1 MAANP
6 FKPTA
11 GKVPPVLIG
20 RQDILD
26 DFAEGLENGA
36 GAPGRLMLITGQRG
50 FGKTVMLSE
59 MRACA
64 NRQGWFVVADNAS
77 VGMCDRLVRAIQPQ
91 GVKLRGMS
99 IEPSIGMP
107 GGINAS
113 FGGMTLE
120 TPVPD
125 AVSLRTAINERLK
138 KTPKGKG
145 VLIAIDET
153 QGASMGDIVALATTF
168 QHVLADQDML
178 DVPDDE
184 KKGIAFV
191 FAALPSIMDDVL
203 ENKVITF
210 LRRAVRHELGEV
222 PLVETRDA
230 YVDAVAASGK
240 SIENDLALKAAR
252 AAGGHPYMVQLI
264 GYHMW
269 RAAHRRGSDAI
280 EPADVDSG
288 IRDARLAFYDAICAP
303 VYYGLRSP
311 QRLFIEQMAKD
322 AHGPTCMADIIE
334 RSDRTESWAHKYRAS
349 LIRERVIEPA
359 GHGLVR
365 FCVPL
370 LGEYIRDEIFWH
382 EEEDGR

>member
-20 RQDILD
+20 RRDILD

-120 TPVPD
+120 PPVPD

-138 KTPKGKG
+138 MTPKGKG

>member
-1 MAANP
+1 MANP

-11 GKVPPVLIG
+11 GKIPPVLIG

-26 DFAEGLENGA
+26 DFAEALDNGA

-59 MRACA
+59 IRALA
-64 NRQGWFVVADNAS
+64 RERGWFVAADNAS
-77 VGMCDRLVRAIQPQ
+77 IGMCDRLVRAIQPH

-99 IEPSIGMP
+99 IEPSIGIP
-107 GGINAS
+107 GGLNAG

-125 AVSLRTAINERLK
+125 AVSLRSAINERLK
-138 KTPKGKG
+138 KLPEGKG

-153 QGASMGDIVALATTF
+153 QGVSMGDIVALATTF
-168 QHVLADQDML
+168 QHILADQDML
-178 DVPDDE
+178 DIPDDK

-191 FAALPSIMDDVL
+191 FAALPSLMDDVL
-203 ENKVITF
+203 NNQVITF
-210 LRRAVRHELGEV
+210 LRRAVRHMLAEV
-222 PLVETRDA
+222 PIIDTRDA
-230 YVDAVAASGK
+230 YIDVVAASGMH
-240 SIENDLALKAAR
+240 IEADVALAAAR
-252 AAGGHPYMVQLI
+252 AAEGHPYMVQLI

-269 RAAHRRGSDAI
+269 RSAYRRGPNVI
-280 EPADVDSG
+280 EMTDVDAG
-288 IRDARLAFYDAICAP
+288 VCDAKLAFYEAICAP

-322 AHGPTCMADIIE
+322 EQDVSRMADVME
-334 RSDRTESWAHKYRAS
+334 RADRTESWAQKYRAS

-365 FCVPL
+365 FLIPR
-370 LGEYIRDEIFWH
+370 LGAYIRDEIFWH
-382 EEEDGR
+382 EREDSFA

>member
-91 GVKLRGMS
+91 GVKLRDMS

-107 GGINAS
+107 GGVNAS

-145 VLIAIDET
+145 VLITIDET

-222 PLVETRDA
+222 SLVETRDA

-280 EPADVDSG
+280 EPTDVDSG

>member
-20 RQDILD
+20 RRDILD

-138 KTPKGKG
+138 MTPKGKG
-145 VLIAIDET
+145 VLITIDET

>member
-26 DFAEGLENGA
+26 DFAEALENGA

-59 MRACA
+59 LRACA

-91 GVKLRGMS
+91 GVKLRGLS

-107 GGINAS
+107 GGLNAS

-125 AVSLRTAINERLK
+125 AVSLRAAINERLK
-138 KTPKGKG
+138 KMPKGKG
-145 VLIAIDET
+145 ILIAIDET
-153 QGASMGDIVALATTF
+153 QGVSMGDVVALATTF
-168 QHVLADQDML
+168 QHVLADQDMT
-178 DVPDDE
+178 DVPDSE

-191 FAALPSIMDDVL
+191 FAALPSLMDDVL

-210 LRRAVRHELGEV
+210 LRRAVRHTLAEV

-230 YVDAVAASGK
+230 YVDVIAASGK
-240 SIENDLALKAAR
+240 HVEPDLALQAAR

-269 RAAHRRGSDAI
+269 RSAHRRDSEAI
-280 EPADVDSG
+280 EKADVVAG
-288 IRDARLAFYDAICAP
+288 IRDARLAFYEAICAP

-322 AHGPTCMADIIE
+322 EGGNTRIADVMQRAE
-334 RSDRTESWAHKYRAS
+334 RTESWAHKYRAS

-359 GHGLVR
+359 GHGLVH

-370 LGEYIRDEIFWH
+370 LGDYIRDEVFWH
-382 EEEDGR
+382 EPE